1 MTFEDLKITRQ
12 FLNALEDAGF
22 DSPTPIQQKAIPS
35 VRSGQDVIG
44 IAQTG
49 TGKTAAYILPLSQ
62 TIKYAQGDAPRCLV
76 LVPTKELVLQVERQF
91 DELLKYTDLRVV
103 ALYGG
108 IGPRAQQDLVRAGC
122 DIIVATPGRFFDIY
136 ASKALNTKKIKHLVL
151 DEADR
156 MMDMGFMRQ
165 IREIQEIIPQ
175 KRQNLLFS
183 ATFPE
188 KVEKLSEEFLLFPV
202 KIEITRQATAVETVD
217 QYLYESPNFL
227 SKLELLFYLL
237 EKDVEEFE
245 RVIIFVRTKTM
256 ADNVGKFL
264 QRKATGEVRTI
275 HSNKGQNSR
284 INAMNDFGAGEVRVL
299 VSTDV
304 VARGID
310 IPDVSHVINFS
321 VPRDYDDYVH
331 RIGRT
336 GRVFKAGTAIT
347 FMDRAEVYH
356 INKIEQLIEQK
367 ITRLHIPEELE
378 EVRTGKDEF
387 QEQARE
393 IDGQKRREDPD
404 YKGAFHKKKARPW
417 MKDSKHKGRRQGGR
431 TKK

>member
-1 MTFEDLKITRQ
+1 MSFEDLKITRQ

-22 DSPTPIQQKAIPS
+22 NTPTPIQVKGIPA

-49 TGKTAAYILPLSQ
+49 TGKTAAYILPLAQ
-62 TIKYAQGDAPRCLV
+62 IIKYAQGDAPRCLI
-76 LVPTKELVLQVERQF
+76 LVPTKELVIQVQRQTE
-91 DELLKYTDLRVV
+91 ELIKYTDLRTV

-108 IGPRAQQDLVRAGC
+108 IGPKAQETQISEGC
-122 DIIVATPGRFFDIY
+122 DIIIATPGRFFDIY
-136 ASKALNTKKIKHLVL
+136 GSGVLVTKKIKYLVL

-165 IREIQEIIPQ
+165 IRAIQEVIPQ

-188 KVEKLSEEFLLFPV
+188 RVEKLSEDFVLFPI
-202 KIEITRQATAVETVD
+202 KIEITPQATPVETVA
-217 QYLYESPNFL
+217 QYVYESPNFL
-227 SKLELLFYLL
+227 SKLDLLFHLL
-237 EKDVEEFE
+237 ETEITEYD
-245 RVIIFVRTKTM
+245 RVIIFVRTKNM
-256 ADNVGKFL
+256 ADNIGKFL

-284 INAMNDFGAGEVRVL
+284 INALDDFGAGEVRVL

-304 VARGID
+304 AARGID

-321 VPRDYDDYVH
+321 VPRDYHDYVH

-336 GRVFKAGTAIT
+336 GRVFKTGVALS

-356 INKIEQLIEQK
+356 IAKIEALIEQK
-367 ITRLHIPEELE
+367 ITRLKVPEELDVLKTPME
-378 EVRTGKDEF
+378 EF

-393 IDGQKRREDPD
+393 VDAQKRRENPD
-404 YKGAFHKKKARPW
+404 YKGAFHKKKERPW
-417 MKDSKHKGRRQGGR
+417 MKTAKHKGKREGGR
-431 TKK
+431 SRK